1 MELSDEGVYLCL
13 RLADTAKIGDT
24 IEFSPYGS
32 EENYSV
38 RVAGYLRSLMTESII
53 MTDEYA
59 DSVGIEYQISSIYT
73 DEESEN
79 IENSPMISGKQDK
92 TTMM

>member
-1 MELSDEGVYLCL
+1 
-13 RLADTAKIGDT
+13 
-24 IEFSPYGS
+24 
-32 EENYSV
+32 
-38 RVAGYLRSLMTESII
+38 MTESII